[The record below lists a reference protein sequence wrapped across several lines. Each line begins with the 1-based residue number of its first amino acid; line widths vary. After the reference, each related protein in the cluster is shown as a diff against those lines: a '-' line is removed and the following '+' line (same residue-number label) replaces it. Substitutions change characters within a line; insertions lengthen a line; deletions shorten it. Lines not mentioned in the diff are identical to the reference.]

1 MLIPSSM
8 PHLKGYRFPRVVVTD
23 KLRSCI
29 KPFARQAQRFLAAHD
44 QINAIFNLRRYR
56 LIANS
61 YRHARADA
69 FSLWTDY
76 ACK

>member
-8 PHLKGYRFPRVVVTD
+8 PRLKGYRFARVVVTD
-23 KLRSCI
+23 KLRSYI
-29 KPFARQAQRFLAAHD
+29 KPIARQAQRFLAAHD
-44 QINAIFNLRRYR
+44 QINAIFTPRRYR
-56 LIANS
+56 LTANS